1 VDPRE
6 RWQTLQSHLSAAR
19 GALASRD
26 KRAALEHI
34 EAALRIDPEFLAAR
48 MLLDRVTSA
57 AEDVSFISSVADQI
71 NVSQTPA
78 SASEPAAPAP
88 PVTVSPETL
97 ASFEERVLRRVR
109 EREAAVSRVASTRGR
124 KWAFAVPLATAAGF
138 LAAMSSTTLYE
149 ATVLPSRSIAMS
161 ASLVRLDAP
170 APLVAPDAPTP
181 LVARAVEE
189 PPTSTVAPTRHVD
202 VAPAVRAPARPA
214 QTAIAMTGI
223 VDVPPEPVRVPP
235 PPAPSPASAP
245 LPQSQPAAQP
255 ATPSAARGVQALPPR
270 PASDVA
276 ASSPAPTPAPAVV
289 PVALVSTADE
299 RALVDQTLQRYR
311 RAYNR
316 LDARSAQAVYPAVNE
331 HALARA
337 FEDLESQVL
346 LFESCV
352 IDVQGRSANV
362 TCRGSSHYVPKIG
375 NHETRV
381 ERRVWNFT
389 LRKDDG
395 DWKIENAR
403 AAR

>member
-19 GALASRD
+19 GALAARD
-26 KRAALEHI
+26 KGAALEHI

-48 MLLDRVTSA
+48 MLRDRVTSD
-57 AEDVSFISSVADQI
+57 AENTSFTSSVPDHI
-71 NVSQTPA
+71 DLIGTPA
-78 SASEPAAPAP
+78 SASEPATFTAP
-88 PVTVSPETL
+88 PPTVSPETL
-97 ASFEERVLRRVR
+97 ANFQERVLRRVR
-109 EREAAVSRVASTRGR
+109 EREAAVGRVASARRR
-124 KWAFAVPLATAAGF
+124 KGTFAVPLATAAGF

-149 ATVLPSRSIAMS
+149 PSVLPSHSIAMS
-161 ASLVRLDAP
+161 APLVDIPAPLVALDAP
-170 APLVAPDAPTP
+170 APLVSPN
-181 LVARAVEE
+181 VEE
-189 PPTSTVAPTRHVD
+189 PPTPTVVPTRHVD
-202 VAPAVRAPARPA
+202 VAPAVRAPVRTA
-214 QTAIAMTGI
+214 QTAIAMTGV

-235 PPAPSPASAP
+235 PPAQTAT
-245 LPQSQPAAQP
+245 SQPAPSQPPAQP
-255 ATPSAARGVQALPPR
+255 ATPAIGRGVQAPPPR
-270 PASDVA
+270 TTPDVA
-276 ASSPAPTPAPAVV
+276 AASPASTPVPAVV
-289 PVALVSTADE
+289 PVALVSTAED

-346 LFESCV
+346 LFDSCV